1 MRLPLVVLIASL
13 AFASPVTA
21 GSIRGSVRVPSAPP
35 ADAAFRPYAGRASSL
50 PAPVRTVRGAVT
62 DAVLYVDRLPTDAPP
77 RTNDARPQLGQR
89 GQAFEPRVVVV
100 PVGGTVEFPNFDP
113 IFHNVFSVSPARRFD
128 LGKYPRGTSRNVRFP
143 KAGVVNVYC
152 DIHSDMSAF
161 IVVVPNGAWARP
173 DRDGAYAID
182 DLPPGRYQ
190 LRWWH
195 PDFGTGTAT
204 VEVPADGALTKD
216 VTF

>member
-1 MRLPLVVLIASL
+1 MRLPIVVLIASL
-13 AFASPVTA
+13 ALAAPVTA
-21 GSIRGSVRVPSAPP
+21 GTLRGSVRVPSAPA
-35 ADAAFRPYAGRASSL
+35 ADAGFRPYAGRASSL
-50 PAPVRTVRGAVT
+50 PAPVRAVRGAVT
-62 DAVLYVDRLPTDAPP
+62 DVVLYVDHLPEDAAP
-77 RTNDARPQLGQR
+77 RAGVATPQLGQR

-128 LGKYPRGTSRNVRFP
+128 LGKYPRGASRSVRFP

-161 IVVVPNGAWARP
+161 IVVVPTAAWTRP
-173 DRDGAYAID
+173 DRDGGYTLEG
-182 DLPPGRYQ
+182 LPAGRYQ

-195 PDFGTGTAT
+195 PDFGAGSMS
-204 VEVPADGALTKD
+204 VDVPADGD
-216 VTF
+216 VRQDVSL

>member
-1 MRLPLVVLIASL
+1 MRLPVVVLITSL
-13 AFASPVTA
+13 AFATPVTA
-21 GSIRGSVRVPSAPP
+21 GTLRGSVRVPSAPP
-35 ADAAFRPYAGRASSL
+35 ADANFRPYAGRASSL
-50 PAPVRTVRGAVT
+50 PAPVRAVRGAVT
-62 DAVLYVDRLPTDAPP
+62 DAVIYVDRLPADAAP
-77 RTNDARPQLGQR
+77 RPAVATPQLGQR

-161 IVVVPNGAWARP
+161 IVVVPSAAWARP
-173 DRDGAYAID
+173 DRDGAYAIEG
-182 DLPPGRYQ
+182 LPAGRYQ

-195 PDFGTGTAT
+195 PDFGAGSAS
-204 VEVPADGALTKD
+204 VDVPADGD
-216 VTF
+216 VSRDVSF

>member
-1 MRLPLVVLIASL
+1 MRLPLVVLITSL
-13 AFASPVTA
+13 AFAAPVTA
-21 GSIRGSVRVPSAPP
+21 GTLRGNVRVPSAPP

-62 DAVLYVDRLPTDAPP
+62 DAVLYVDRLPEDAPP
-77 RTNDARPQLGQR
+77 RASETRPQLGQR

-100 PVGGTVEFPNFDP
+100 PAGGTVEFPNFDP

-152 DIHSDMSAF
+152 DIHSDMAAF
-161 IVVVPNGAWARP
+161 IVVVPNTAWTRP
-173 DRDGAYAID
+173 DRDGAYALD
-182 DLPPGRYQ
+182 GLPAGRYQ

-195 PDFGTGTAT
+195 PDFGAGSAWI
-204 VEVPADGALTKD
+204 EVPSEGAATRD
-216 VTF
+216 VGF

>member
-1 MRLPLVVLIASL
+1 MRPTL
-13 AFASPVTA
+13 AALLMTLACASPVTA
-21 GSIRGSVRVPSAPP
+21 GSIRGSVRVPSAP
-35 ADAAFRPYAGRASSL
+35 AAEAGFRPYAGRASSL

-62 DAVLYVDRLPTDAPP
+62 DAVIYLDAAPADST
-77 RTNDARPQLGQR
+77 RHASDERPQLGQR

-100 PVGGTVEFPNFDP
+100 PVGGTVDFPNFDP

-128 LGKYPRGTSRNVRFP
+128 LGKYPRGTSRSVRFP
-143 KAGVVNVYC
+143 RAGVVNVYC

-161 IVVVPNGAWARP
+161 IVVVPNTAWTRP

-182 DLPPGRYQ
+182 GLPAGRYQ

-195 PDFGTGTAT
+195 PDFGAGSAWI
-204 VEVPADGALTKD
+204 EVPSEGAATRD
-216 VTF
+216 VGF